1 MVIELAEYIIDDWSL
16 GGLETC
22 IGVRSKNTDVATP
35 VNPEDKGSWKKLN
48 VVFDVGI
55 ARNCVMY
62 CDALFI
68 THGHADHSA
77 SLTNALGKRL
87 VTSKNDPSMDPTLK
101 VFAPMFLAPDLED
114 TVTRTLRNG
123 CSQHFMS
130 SLQMTS
136 VKLGSSYYLTGS
148 AKQRFGQDN
157 IWTVMPFRSTHSIPC
172 YGYLLYLEGRPE
184 VAYTG
189 DTTISLFYLPENQDL
204 LYVNLLIIEVSG
216 WDLDNDADV
225 ETTHKSGHIH
235 IRDIVENKEI
245 FESIKN
251 IVAFHVQ
258 PKYSAEFIQS
268 IVERL
273 PEGVKEKFYVCMSAL
288 NNFYGN

>member
-87 VTSKNDPSMDPTLK
+87 VASKS
-101 VFAPMFLAPDLED
+101 E
-114 TVTRTLRNG
+114 
-123 CSQHFMS
+123 S
-130 SLQMTS
+130 SNYRLIN
-136 VKLGSSYYLTGS
+136 Y
-148 AKQRFGQDN
+148 
-157 IWTVMPFRSTHSIPC
+157 W
-172 YGYLLYLEGRPE
+172 
-184 VAYTG
+184 
-189 DTTISLFYLPENQDL
+189 
-204 LYVNLLIIEVSG
+204 VNLLHIVIILKNQTSIP
-216 WDLDNDADV
+216 A
-225 ETTHKSGHIH
+225 
-235 IRDIVENKEI
+235 RDSCIMTV
-245 FESIKN
+245 
-251 IVAFHVQ
+251 
-258 PKYSAEFIQS
+258 
-268 IVERL
+268 L
-273 PEGVKEKFYVCMSAL
+273 
-288 NNFYGN
+288 